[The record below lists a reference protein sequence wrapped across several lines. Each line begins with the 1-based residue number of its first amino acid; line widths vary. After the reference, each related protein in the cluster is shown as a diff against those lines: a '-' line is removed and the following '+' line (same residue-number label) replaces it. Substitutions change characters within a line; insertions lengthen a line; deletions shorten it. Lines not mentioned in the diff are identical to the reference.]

1 MQKTTRILSIIS
13 AVLVF
18 ASLVLLIASMPLQ
31 KMLATAIYH
40 YPDEMVAARPMF
52 PVVPFITC
60 LLQLGCIV
68 LLFIGC
74 GSKGNAFWAEI
85 LVIVLLAVVLPVIN
99 GVAQTLYVGIIG
111 RFGSDKALAVTA
123 ANQIATLCSNPANW
137 GIVLGYI
144 TCGMSIASKVIAKKQ
159 EVVQ

>member
-40 YPDEMVAARPMF
+40 YPNEMVAALPMF

-99 GVAQTLYVGIIG
+99 EVAQTVYIGIVG
-111 RFGSDKALAVTA
+111 RLGSAKLTA
-123 ANQIATLCSNPANW
+123 MNAATQIATLCSNPANW

>member
-40 YPDEMVAARPMF
+40 YPNEMVTELPMF
-52 PVVPFITC
+52 PVVTFITC

-99 GVAQTLYVGIIG
+99 GVAQTLYIGIIG

-144 TCGMSIASKVIAKKQ
+144 TCGMSIASKGIAKKQ

>member
-40 YPDEMVAARPMF
+40 YPDEMIAALPMF

-85 LVIVLLAVVLPVIN
+85 LVIVLLAIVLPVIN
-99 GVAQTLYVGIIG
+99 EVAQTVYVGIIG
-111 RFGSDKALAVTA
+111 RFGSDKLLAMNAV
-123 ANQIATLCSNPANW
+123 NQIARLCSNPANW
-137 GIVLGYI
+137 GIVLGYM

>member
-40 YPDEMVAARPMF
+40 YPDEMVAALPMF

-137 GIVLGYI
+137 GIVLGYM

>member
-40 YPDEMVAARPMF
+40 YPDEMVAALPMF

-99 GVAQTLYVGIIG
+99 GVAQTLYVGIVG

>member
-13 AVLVF
+13 VVLVF

-40 YPDEMVAARPMF
+40 YPNEMVAALPMF